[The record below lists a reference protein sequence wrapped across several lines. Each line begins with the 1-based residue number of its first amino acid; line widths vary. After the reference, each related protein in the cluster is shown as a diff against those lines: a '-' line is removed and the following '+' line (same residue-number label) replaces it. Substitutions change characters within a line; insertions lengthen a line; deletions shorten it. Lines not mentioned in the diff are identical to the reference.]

1 MLKIFSNKTELAL
14 FFCDELVKSVL
25 QKDEFYL
32 CLSGGSTPEI
42 IFQNLAKDHKS
53 RIDWSKV
60 RLFWGDERC
69 VPPDDDESNYGMTNK
84 NLLSFINIP
93 EKNVHRIEGE
103 GNPEEE
109 AARYSEEIRNNVP
122 LNNGFPKFD
131 LVMLGLG
138 EDGHTASI
146 FPNQMQLLDS
156 LSICDVAEHPVSG
169 QKRITLS
176 GRVINNANEIVFLVT
191 GDNKKEKV
199 FEILKESGDW
209 KKYPAAHIKPRSGEA
224 SWFLDSSAAE
234 LL

>member
-146 FPNQMQLLDS
+146 FPNQMYLLHS
-156 LSICDVAEHPVSG
+156 EKIFEVATHPATG
-169 QKRITLS
+169 QKRITLT
-176 GRVINNANEIVFLVT
+176 GNTINNAKEIIFLVT
-191 GDNKKEKV
+191 GEHKASILRQ
-199 FEILKESGDW
+199 ILKENNGTLPATHIQPVSGSLKFYID
-209 KKYPAAHIKPRSGEA
+209 E
-224 SWFLDSSAAE
+224 SAAK